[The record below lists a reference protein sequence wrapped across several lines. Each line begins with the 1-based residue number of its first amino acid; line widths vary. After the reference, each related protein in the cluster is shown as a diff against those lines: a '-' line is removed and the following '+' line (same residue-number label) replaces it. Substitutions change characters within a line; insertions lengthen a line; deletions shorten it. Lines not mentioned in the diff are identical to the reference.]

1 MLNCLILK
9 RIVLI
14 KKFNIL
20 EKDVCLCKTKDMQR
34 FIIEKIDFDK

>member
-9 RIVLI
+9 IIILT

-20 EKDVCLCKTKDMQR
+20 EKDVCLYKTKDMQR
-34 FIIEKIDFDK
+34 FIIDKIDFGK